1 MKQTWIILEKEMETC
16 TYHGDFFTI
25 CTRTS
30 AIYLEVCICTLTQ
43 AKVLLTSLE
52 TYNKHFAS
60 DNKVI
65 QDFRKYHHDSSYKYA
80 CRIPSDVLIM
90 PCIKLDCVL
99 KLLPF
104 CMFILSFFSCW
115 SRQQG
120 ETESLQSWLLHR
132 WNVLFSYVLTWL
144 PYAGHHC

>member
-1 MKQTWIILEKEMETC
+1 MIFTCEVLAGFRMEKLKKKYVGTVMILETKQRAIESCLKCFFFMKQTWIILEKEMETC
-16 TYHGDFFTI
+16 TYHGDFFMI

-60 DNKVI
+60 DNKII

-80 CRIPSDVLIM
+80 CRISSDVLIM
-90 PCIKLDCVL
+90 PC
-99 KLLPF
+99 
-104 CMFILSFFSCW
+104 FSW
-115 SRQQG
+115 IVS
-120 ETESLQSWLLHR
+120 
-132 WNVLFSYVLTWL
+132 
-144 PYAGHHC
+144 